1 MPSIINSD
9 DGVVSGT
16 SGLKTTGGN
25 DGITTFQQNG
35 TEAMRIDSN
44 LDVGVGKTTITAKLD
59 VRRTSGTTEPIGRF
73 EAAIGSYTG
82 TSLIAS
88 NTLGPDSAYNLFSCI
103 TDSDGDA
110 GGPFTEFSVR
120 GDGLVLMDSGY
131 GSAAAAYGCRA
142 WVNFNGDGT
151 VAIRASGNVSSI
163 TDNGTGDYTVNFTT
177 AMPDANYSL
186 SVTPGAD
193 TTNGSIGYQNSLTA
207 PSTTACRIATRLLNT
222 TPAPAVDRDLVM
234 ASFFR

>member
-1 MPSIINSD
+1 MPSILNSD

-35 TEAMRIDSN
+35 TEWMRISATGN
-44 LDVGVGKTTITAKLD
+44 VGIGTSSPVSGARLATVGGPVQLSGGTTSQEGIRIQRVSGYASITGINNDNNAYNPIAFF
-59 VRRTSGTTEPIGRF
+59 TSGT
-73 EAAIGSYTG
+73 EAARID
-82 TSLIAS
+82 TSGNFKL
-88 NTLGPDSAYNLFSCI
+88 
-103 TDSDGDA
+103 
-110 GGPFTEFSVR
+110 
-120 GDGLVLMDSGY
+120 DSGY
-131 GSAAAAYGCRA
+131 GSAATAYGCRA